1 MMGAPIIVYAKSLGA
16 SSTTIGI
23 IAAFTP
29 LMTVFQLPA
38 AQHLHRFG
46 YRQFVLM
53 GWGMRNV
60 LIFLVAGIPL
70 AAFLDDTSKLTAL
83 LALLFFFNLLRGISS
98 AAWMPWIAPENIAKA
113 ALRLSS
119 SFRLL
124 SKALR

>member
-16 SSTTIGI
+16 SSTTLGI

-60 LIFLVAGIPL
+60 LIFWSLEFPWR
-70 AAFLDDTSKLTAL
+70 D
-83 LALLFFFNLLRGISS
+83 SS
-98 AAWMPWIAPENIAKA
+98 TTPRNWRHYLPYC
-113 ALRLSS
+113 SS
-119 SFRLL
+119 SIFYAASRRPPGCHG
-124 SKALR
+124 SCS